1 MDREHALDVVLGF
14 FKALADESR
23 LRIVGILAGGE
34 RSVEELAAVLDLR
47 APTVS
52 HHLARLRSL
61 GLVSMRAEGNVHLYR
76 LEADALRGLTRQV
89 LALDQMTA
97 LADDTDA
104 EAWQRKVLRDFFEG
118 ERLKELPAS
127 RKKRE
132 VVLRWLASQIPMDVR
147 YREVEVNELLR
158 RYHPDTAT
166 LRRELVG
173 AGLLRRERSVYWRPA
188 PAAEAADQH
197 RAGR

>member
-1 MDREHALDVVLGF
+1 MV
-14 FKALADESR
+14 ALAED
-23 LRIVGILAGGE
+23 V
-34 RSVEELAAVLDLR
+34 
-47 APTVS
+47 
-52 HHLARLRSL
+52 
-61 GLVSMRAEGNVHLYR
+61 
-76 LEADALRGLTRQV
+76 
-89 LALDQMTA
+89 
-97 LADDTDA
+97 DA

-132 VVLRWLASQIPMDVR
+132 VVLRWLASQLPMDVR

-158 RYHPDTAT
+158 RHHPDTAT

-188 PAAEAADQH
+188 PASEAVDQH